1 MAYTPNNHIYY
12 PDDYSLP
19 ADVPADMQRM
29 AESIEA
35 NLDDINEL
43 IEKLKHSDTGR
54 VFGVRRV
61 VFDVNNAEN
70 TNPEWERILDNVGL
84 VANATHDG
92 TAVVN
97 DFDTIAPWSN
107 IRSGEYDTANHKFV
121 RYIDDILFN
130 FESTDYEI
138 MTEIPELY
146 IGRYTAVEDGVT
158 YEYRF
163 ISATKQPGL
172 IHSKPIIGGRYRAF
186 NDSNNKLHSRS
197 GVVPTTSKTLTNF
210 RTYAHNNDAKC
221 GISDVWFRFVLETLY
236 LVEYAHYNSQTKLGL
251 GSDSRK
257 YLKNLVAGTDVNF
270 VVVSASAGYWVGQ
283 TIRIGTSDGGTQR
296 ADVRHITN
304 VEEYNEGGVTGY
316 KLTFDGAAVTVAVD
330 DYVCTMAQTTG
341 QLNSLGMKSGCLVND
356 GYHSVIYR
364 GFENCFADIYEFID
378 GINIKNGTAVYVCM
392 DPSKYAVDKFDDG
405 YELVGYSLVGSEG
418 WAKNLGCD
426 NTKPYVALPVSKGA
440 SNSTGTCDFT
450 YQTSNNGN
458 YIACV
463 GGYFSNGLNG
473 GLFCWVCR
481 YDSSYSLWS
490 LGARLLIN
498 P

>member
-35 NLDDINEL
+35 DLDTINEL

-61 VFDVNNAEN
+61 IFDANNAEN

-92 TAVVN
+92 SAVVN

-107 IRSGEYDTANHKFV
+107 IRTGEYDTSTQKFI
-121 RYIDDILFN
+121 RYIDDILFS
-130 FESTDYEI
+130 FDSTYEI

-146 IGRYTAVEDGVT
+146 IGRY
-158 YEYRF
+158 
-163 ISATKQPGL
+163 
-172 IHSKPIIGGRYRAF
+172 RAY
-186 NDSNNKLHSRS
+186 NDSNNKLHSMS

-210 RTYAHNNDAKC
+210 RTYAHNNNAKC

-236 LVEYAHYNSQTKLGL
+236 LVEYAHYNSQDKLGL

-296 ADVRHITN
+296 ADARQITA
-304 VEEYNEGGVTGY
+304 VEEYSEGGVTGY
-316 KLTFDGAAVTVAVD
+316 KLTFNGDAVTVAVD
-330 DYVCTMAQTTG
+330 DYVCTMAQQTG

-364 GFENCFADIYEFID
+364 GFENCFADIWEFID
-378 GINIKNGTAVYVCM
+378 GINIKNGTDVYVCM
-392 DPSKYAVDKFDDG
+392 DPSKYAVDKFNDG
-405 YELVGYSLVGSEG
+405 YELVGYNLIGSEG

-426 NTKPYVALPVSKGA
+426 NDKPYVALPVSKGA
-440 SNSTGTCDFT
+440 SNATGTCDYT
-450 YQTSNNGN
+450 YQTSNTGN
-458 YIACV
+458 YIAYV
-463 GGYFSNGLNG
+463 GGHFSNGLNA
-473 GLFCWVCR
+473 GLFCWICGSG
-481 YDSSYSLWS
+481 SSHSSWTY
-490 LGARLLIN
+490 GARLLMN